1 MKKVFIII
9 VIAGALVFGTLNY
22 HFILLDNGL
31 KILKKADMAFENTF
45 VDARGAKK
53 IKLILNPALIKSGI
67 KNLID
72 DESVT
77 IKK

>member
-1 MKKVFIII
+1 MKKIVIIV
-9 VIAGALVFGTLNY
+9 VIAGTLLFGTLNY

-31 KILKKADMAFENTF
+31 KILKKADMAIENTF

-53 IKLILNPALIKSGI
+53 IKLIFNPALMKSGI

-77 IKK
+77 IRK

>member
-1 MKKVFIII
+1 MKKVFIIV
-9 VIAGALVFGTLNY
+9 VIAGTMIFGTLNY

-77 IKK
+77 IRK